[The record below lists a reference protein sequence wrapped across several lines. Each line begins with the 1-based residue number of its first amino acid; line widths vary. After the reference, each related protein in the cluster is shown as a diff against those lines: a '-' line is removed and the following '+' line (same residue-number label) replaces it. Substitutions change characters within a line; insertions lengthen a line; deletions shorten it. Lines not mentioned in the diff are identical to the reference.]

1 MTDEELQ
8 PISDAELQIAL
19 DRASQDQM
27 DQVVAQMLFVG
38 MKASADR
45 GVPALKAMRAI
56 MAGYLEQDLGTA
68 VWKELGVPTR
78 TAERWRREFR
88 EEMKGKREIEDE
100 VPPEIVEAYV
110 RLKLQKMAKDQKKA
124 AS

>member
-1 MTDEELQ
+1 MTDENLQ
-8 PISDAELQIAL
+8 PISNEELQVAL
-19 DRASQDQM
+19 DRASEAQM
-27 DQVVAQMLFVG
+27 EQIVAQMLFVG

-56 MAGYLEQDLGTA
+56 MAGYLEHDLGTA

-88 EEMKGKREIEDE
+88 EEMQGKRELEDE
-100 VPPEIVEAYV
+100 TPPEIIEAYV
-110 RLKLQKMAKDQKKA
+110 RLKLQKIAKDQKKP